1 LSRVT
6 VVTVSRSDL
15 EFSPMQTRRAS
26 MRTLVAVAGELF
38 RGFRRLHFLGPCVTI
53 FGSAR
58 LGDGTTAYAVTRLLA
73 SRLAARG
80 FTIVT
85 GGGPGLME
93 AANRGA
99 REVGGTSVGCT
110 IRLPNEQRGN
120 DFLDLRVDFEWFF
133 TRKFM
138 LLRYSYAFVVMPGG
152 FGTLDEL
159 FEALTLVQTGKLKGF
174 PIVVMGD
181 EYWSPLRDQLETMVA
196 AGTIAAKDLELV
208 LFTDDP
214 ARAVE
219 HIEHH
224 AVRRFGLERR
234 LAPIRLLGES
244 RP

>member
-1 LSRVT
+1 MT
-6 VVTVSRSDL
+6 VVTMPSQGDQFERL
-15 EFSPMQTRRAS
+15 GTRTGS
-26 MRTLVAVAGELF
+26 LRTLLVITAELF
-38 RGFRRLHFLGPCVTI
+38 KGFRRLHFLGPCVTV

-58 LGDGTTAYAVTRLLA
+58 LGEGTPEYDATRRLA
-73 SRLAARG
+73 ARLAARG
-80 FTIVT
+80 FAVVT

-99 REVGGTSVGCT
+99 RDVGGTSVGCT
-110 IRLPNEQRGN
+110 IRLPHEQRGN
-120 DFLDLRVDFEWFF
+120 KFLDLRVDFDWFL

-159 FEALTLVQTGKLKGF
+159 FEALTQVQTGKMRPF

-181 EYWSPLRDQLETMVA
+181 EYWSPLRAQLANMLA

-208 LFTDDP
+208 LFTDDVDV
-214 ARAVE
+214 AASHV
-219 HIEHH
+219 EHH
-224 AVRRFGLERR
+224 AVQRFGLARR
-234 LAPIRLLGES
+234 LAPSRLLGES